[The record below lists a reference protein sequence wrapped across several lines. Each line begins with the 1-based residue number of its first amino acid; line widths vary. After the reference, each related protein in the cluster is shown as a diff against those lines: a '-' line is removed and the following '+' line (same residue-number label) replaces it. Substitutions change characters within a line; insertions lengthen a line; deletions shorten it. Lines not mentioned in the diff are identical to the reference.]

1 MSRIFITMGS
11 AHSKAANVNP
21 VDGIWCSDCGWAGR
35 VEEDMTDSEESEE
48 PLFEEFS
55 EYVPKFCPNCP
66 EVLPELRGEGTE
78 NVLLDC
84 NKLFYTL

>member
-1 MSRIFITMGS
+1 MSRIFITIGS

-55 EYVPKFCPNCP
+55 EYVPKFCPNCGGTCVNP
-66 EVLPELRGEGTE
+66 RGVQTKGH
-78 NVLLDC
+78 LMR
-84 NKLFYTL
+84 

>member
-35 VEEDMTDSEESEE
+35 VEEDMTDSEE
-48 PLFEEFS
+48 FS
-55 EYVPKFCPNCP
+55 EYVPKFCPNCG
-66 EVLPELRGEGTE
+66 VNLREP
-78 NVLLDC
+78 
-84 NKLFYTL
+84 

>member
-1 MSRIFITMGS
+1 MSRIFITIGS

-48 PLFEEFS
+48 PIRGVFRI
-55 EYVPKFCPNCP
+55 CP
-66 EVLPELRGEGTE
+66 EVLPELRGEPA
-78 NVLLDC
+78 
-84 NKLFYTL
+84 

>member
-1 MSRIFITMGS
+1 MGSGLRAMSRIFITMGS

-55 EYVPKFCPNCP
+55 EYVPKFCPNCG
-66 EVLPELRGEGTE
+66 VNLREP
-78 NVLLDC
+78 
-84 NKLFYTL
+84 

>member
-1 MSRIFITMGS
+1 MSRIFITIGS
-11 AHSKAANVNP
+11 AYSKAANVNP

-55 EYVPKFCPNCP
+55 EYVPKFCPNCGGTCVNP
-66 EVLPELRGEGTE
+66 RGVQTKGH
-78 NVLLDC
+78 LMR
-84 NKLFYTL
+84 